1 MKGVWAAQA
10 EALFDIRVMDT
21 DAQSYTIATLLILFS
36 YQLSYLDAVEAKH
49 ASFTPFVTLID
60 GVLARE
66 ANSVTKL
73 LATKI
78 ALKWGKQLSEVG
90 WCLLYFEPQKRQ

>member
-1 MKGVWAAQA
+1 
-10 EALFDIRVMDT
+10 MDT

-49 ASFTPFVTLID
+49 ASFTPFVTSID

-66 ANSVTKL
+66 DNSVTKL
-73 LATKI
+73 LATKVV
-78 ALKWGKQLSEVG
+78 LKWGKQLSEACP
-90 WCLLYFEPQKRQ
+90 WCEGVHLVCRCVPGV